1 MNKDLT
7 IALVAILLVAG
18 LAFGLTAVRPQRPP
32 TVSHPFSL
40 AETPAAGAA
49 SVPGAAAPGA
59 NPDAEL
65 RPNDHVIM
73 RVNGMPVTER
83 EFRMLQGEAPE
94 QQRAFLDTPKG
105 RLAMAQQLIRLKALA
120 QEGERLGAT
129 KDPEMSSRIRFGLE
143 SASAQYAVQKLA
155 GEPSEQTLRAAYEKE
170 KGNAIVL
177 SHIAI
182 AYAGGAIPPRNGGQP
197 LTVDQAIQKAQALV
211 AQLRGGRDFA
221 VVAKAQS
228 DDPQSGANGGVLG
241 PLQPGSLPPE
251 LEKAV
256 STLKPGELS
265 DPVRSQYAVHIFRI
279 GAIPYETVRPQLVQK
294 LRQEEM
300 ARKVE
305 EIQKKAKVELDPVFF
320 PDRNLAGAPEVG
332 KKNPS

>member
-1 MNKDLT
+1 MKKDLLT
-7 IALVAILLVAG
+7 ALIVILVVCGA
-18 LAFGLTAVRPQRPP
+18 AFGLTAVRPQRPP
-32 TVSHPFSL
+32 TPSQPFSL
-40 AETPAAGAA
+40 EDTPAAGT
-49 SVPGAAAPGA
+49 VDVVGGGA
-59 NPDAEL
+59 NPDAEVG
-65 RPNDHVIM
+65 PNDKVVM
-73 RVNGMPVTER
+73 RVNGVPVTER
-83 EFRMLQGEAPE
+83 EFRMLQSEAPE

-120 QEGERLGAT
+120 QEGQRLGAS
-129 KDPEMSSRIRFGLE
+129 KDPELSSRIRFGVE
-143 SASAQYAVQKLA
+143 SAAAQFAVQKLA
-155 GEPSEQTLRAAYEKE
+155 GEPSEQALRAEYEKE
-170 KGNAIVL
+170 KGSGVVL

-182 AYAGGAIPPRNGGQP
+182 AYAGGALPPKSGTQP
-197 LTVDQAIQKAQALV
+197 LTIDQALQKAQALV

-221 VVAKAQS
+221 TVARSQS

-256 STLKPGELS
+256 SSLKPEEVS

-279 GAIPYETVRPQLVQK
+279 GPIPFEAVRPQLVQK
-294 LRQEEM
+294 LRQDEM
-300 ARKVE
+300 ARKVD

-320 PDRNLAGAPEVG
+320 PDRNFAATPEVG

>member
-1 MNKDLT
+1 MKKDLL
-7 IALVAILLVAG
+7 IALVAVLLVAG
-18 LAFGLTAVRPQRPP
+18 LAFGLTAMRPQRPP
-32 TVSHPFSL
+32 TPSHPFSL
-40 AETPAAGAA
+40 ADTPAAGAVA
-49 SVPGAAAPGA
+49 EGPGAD
-59 NPDAEL
+59 PDAAVGRNE
-65 RPNDHVIM
+65 RVIM
-73 RVNGMPVTER
+73 RVNGRPVTER
-83 EFRMLQGEAPE
+83 EFRMLQSEAPE

-105 RLAMAQQLIRLKALA
+105 KLAMAQQLIRLKALA
-120 QEGERLGAT
+120 QEGERLGAS
-129 KDPEMSSRIRFGLE
+129 KDPELSSRIRFGLE
-143 SASAQYAVQKLA
+143 SAAAQYAVQKLA

-170 KGNAIVL
+170 KGSGVVL

-197 LTVDQAIQKAQALV
+197 LTVDQAIQKAQAVV

-221 VVAKAQS
+221 AVAKAQS

-241 PLQPGSLPPE
+241 PLQPGSLPPQ
-251 LEKAV
+251 LEQAV
-256 STLKPGELS
+256 ASLRPGEVS

-320 PDRNLAGAPEVG
+320 PDRNLDAPPEVG